1 MSIHLQQTARPYA
14 HAAFEWAV
22 AAKQEAKWQ
31 HLLTSLATVFE
42 QNLVQQAL
50 LDPRCGQLAV
60 VTIVLQALTV
70 EMDDSQKNFL
80 RLLAEQR
87 RLNILP
93 AIATLFEAL
102 VAKAQHQLT
111 VELTSAYPL
120 SESEL
125 QRIRDKLAQKYQKQ
139 IQLQCSLDH
148 ALIGGLLFRIGD
160 EVVDASI
167 RGKLKQ
173 LAHQLMQ

>member
-14 HAAFEWAV
+14 HAAFDWAV
-22 AAKQEAKWQ
+22 VAKQEVTWQ
-31 HLLTSLATVFE
+31 NLLTSLATVFE
-42 QNLVQQAL
+42 QSSVQQAL
-50 LDPRCGQLAV
+50 LDPRCGQLAIVAV
-60 VTIVLQALTV
+60 VLESLPAEV
-70 EMDDSQKNFL
+70 DDSQKNFL

-93 AIATLFEAL
+93 AIATIFAAL
-102 VAKAQHQLT
+102 VAKAQQQLK

-125 QRIRDKLAQKYQKQ
+125 QRICDKLTQKYQKQ
-139 IQLQCSLDH
+139 IQLQCSLDQ
-148 ALIGGLLFRIGD
+148 ALLGGLFFRIGD
-160 EVVDASI
+160 EVIDASI